1 MHRKELDGLLGNCEM
16 ECAVEVMLQKS
27 ERLRISFERLWLRPV
42 DFFHADMATTSQQS
56 DLTGF
61 CLLLAAG
68 CVRPGYPNGYFWVD
82 KKLAEIMR
90 ERPIWSQMPDPP
102 EFEEMY
108 TTVRQEYA
116 DATNREYRKAR

>member
-1 MHRKELDGLLGNCEM
+1 MHREELTGLLGNCEM
-16 ECAVEVMLQKS
+16 ECTVEIMLQKA
-27 ERLRISFERLWLRPV
+27 ELLNFPFEKLWVRP
-42 DFFHADMATTSQQS
+42 DEFTGS

-82 KKLAEIMR
+82 KELVEIMR
-90 ERPIWSQMPDPP
+90 ERPVWSRMPDPP

-108 TTVRQEYA
+108 FSVRHEYV
-116 DATNREYRKAR
+116 DAANAEYKRRVECPKA